1 VRGAFNPTTGE
12 TSAGVGFD
20 FAKLEESKLNQII
33 LEELDLLLQ
42 EHAKDYIWGVKAP
55 YHRAAN
61 QYQISVLNHDILKE
75 KGKHNDMA
83 CG

>member
-1 VRGAFNPTTGE
+1 MITKARL
-12 TSAGVGFD
+12 S
-20 FAKLEESKLNQII
+20 QII

-42 EHAKDYIWGVKAP
+42 EHAKEYIWGVKAP

-61 QYQISVLNHDILKE
+61 QYQLSVLNHDILKE
-75 KGKHNDMA
+75 KGEHHDMA

>member
-1 VRGAFNPTTGE
+1 MKIT
-12 TSAGVGFD
+12 
-20 FAKLEESKLNQII
+20 KSKLKQII
-33 LEELDLLLQ
+33 EEELEQLLQ
-42 EHAKDYIWGVKAP
+42 EHAKEYIWGVKAP

-75 KGKHNDMA
+75 KGKHHDMA